1 MLIWR
6 SLLISPSKTDAISDR
21 CPRVIDDSR
30 ARKLA
35 NDLKRCSYFETCAT
49 YGKTLHPNAD
59 KTYDL
64 LSFIVNRN
72 FAGLN
77 VERVFQEACQ
87 KIVQARILVHPA
99 LTPTNSRPTT
109 PTTRLGIASFHHG
122 QQHNVPSPTNGI
134 STGSSPAS
142 ALTISSLS
150 PSHHHSYSGNNST
163 LPHRCVSP
171 SIRQRSLISSST
183 DVLQF

>member
-1 MLIWR
+1 LASDLVNTEGSVKNTFNHIWLIFVLKFIQTLCK
-6 SLLISPSKTDAISDR
+6 SLFSPSLPDAISDR

-49 YGKTLHPNAD
+49 YG
-59 KTYDL
+59 
-64 LSFIVNRN
+64 
-72 FAGLN
+72 LN

-87 KIVQARILVHPA
+87 KIVQARVVNPS

-109 PTTRLGIASFHHG
+109 PTTRLGIASYH
-122 QQHNVPSPTNGI
+122 QQNVPSPTNGL

-142 ALTISSLS
+142 ALTINSLS

-163 LPHRCVSP
+163 LPHR
-171 SIRQRSLISSST
+171 
-183 DVLQF
+183 

>member
-1 MLIWR
+1 MLLFLVFPR
-6 SLLISPSKTDAISDR
+6 DTTDAISDR

-49 YGKTLHPNAD
+49 YG
-59 KTYDL
+59 
-64 LSFIVNRN
+64 
-72 FAGLN
+72 LN

-87 KIVQARILVHPA
+87 KIVQARVVNPS

-109 PTTRLGIASFHHG
+109 PTTRLGIASYHHG
-122 QQHNVPSPTNGI
+122 QQQNVPSPTNGL

-142 ALTISSLS
+142 ALTINSLS

-163 LPHRCVSP
+163 LPHR
-171 SIRQRSLISSST
+171 
-183 DVLQF
+183 